1 MHFKSIRPYIVALA
15 GTCLLFVVAALLI
28 YATITASHTQ
38 NTVETRT
45 QALLEEAIDERLVAL
60 GQAQA
65 GQIQRQLDMPMA
77 VASMLAKTSELM
89 GKADAKGDPILAMSR
104 DELSQL
110 IAETLAD
117 YPELDAAY
125 IGWEPNAFD
134 IDADHIERESDGY
147 FANGRFTPW
156 WYRTEEGE
164 VEVDMLDD
172 INSDEI
178 IALGVRANEYYEC
191 PKQTL
196 RPCIIDPVPL
206 EFDDDAFESATSFNV
221 PIIVEG
227 EFRGVAGADLGT
239 AFIQQSLV
247 KANNALYEGAGSM
260 ALIAPLGGL
269 VGYTP
274 DDKRLGT
281 LAADVLNKDVAEH
294 LKSLTGNKPTTHW
307 DTQAGQVELY
317 LPFEIANSGVYWTL
331 LVQLPEAVVLAD
343 LQLLKSD
350 LRSQS
355 TNSIIGMLLVG
366 LLVAAAGL
374 IALWFMGSSI
384 ARPLRRLAD
393 RMRDIASGEGDL
405 TQRLPVKGRNETAEL
420 ATQFNAFADKIN
432 DVLLDV
438 RDSSESV
445 RTAATE
451 IAMGGQDL
459 SGRTETAASNIQE
472 TSASM
477 EQLTSTVEHTAQ
489 SSRQANKLSESASE
503 VATRGG
509 EVVSQVVQTMDEIDA
524 SSKQIA
530 EIVTVMDGIAFQTN
544 LLALN
549 ASVEAARAGEQ
560 GRGFA
565 VVASEVRQL
574 AGRSADAAQQIK
586 ELIDNSSN
594 KTRAGAEQVRL
605 AGTTMDEIVTS
616 VARVTDVLGEI
627 SAATNEQSQGIG
639 QVNEAVTELDR
650 MTQENAAMVEES
662 TTAAGQL
669 QEQSQRL
676 AQIVGAFTL
685 AARNDDK
692 TLLTPPPAARKTTEH
707 QESELA

>member
-1 MHFKSIRPYIVALA
+1 MHFKSIRSFIVALA
-15 GTCLLFVVAALLI
+15 GACLLFVVAALLV
-28 YATITASHTQ
+28 YAIFTASQTQ
-38 NTVETRT
+38 HTVETRT
-45 QALLEEAIDERLVAL
+45 QTLLTEAIDERLTAL

-65 GQIQRQLDMPMA
+65 GQIQRRLDIPMT
-77 VASMLAKTSELM
+77 VASMLAKTNELM
-89 GKADAKGDPILAMSR
+89 GETGPNGTPQLWMNR
-104 DELSQL
+104 DELSNL
-110 IAETLAD
+110 IAETLREH
-117 YPELDAAY
+117 PQLDALY

-134 IDADHIERESDGY
+134 VDQFFTGREMDGY
-147 FANGRFTPW
+147 FANGRFAPW
-156 WYRTEEGE
+156 WYRTEEGTI
-164 VEVDMLDD
+164 EVDMLDD
-172 INSDEI
+172 INSDKM
-178 IALGVRANEYYEC
+178 LGMGIRENEYYEC

-196 RPCIIDPVPL
+196 GPCIIDPVPL
-206 EFDDDAFESATSFNV
+206 EFDDDAFESAISFNV
-221 PIIVEG
+221 PVMVDG
-227 EFRGVAGADLGT
+227 EFRGVAGADLAT
-239 AFIQQSLV
+239 DFVQQSLIE
-247 KANNALYEGAGSM
+247 ANSALYDGAGSM

-269 VGYTP
+269 VGYTL
-274 DDKRLGT
+274 DEKRLGAPAT
-281 LAADVLNKDVAEH
+281 EVLDAEVVEH
-294 LKSLTGNKPTTHW
+294 LAELKNNQPMTRW
-307 DTQAGQVELY
+307 DAEAGRVALY
-317 LPFEIANSGVYWTL
+317 LPFEIANAGVYWTL
-331 LVQLPEAVVLAD
+331 LVQLPDAVVMAD
-343 LQLLKSD
+343 LQAFKGD

-355 TNSIIGMLLVG
+355 TNSIVGMLLVG
-366 LLVAAAGL
+366 LLVGAAGL
-374 IALWFMGSSI
+374 VALWFVGTSI
-384 ARPLRRLAD
+384 ARPLRQLAD
-393 RMRDIASGEGDL
+393 RMRDIASGNGDL

-420 ATQFNAFADKIN
+420 ATQFNAFADTIN

-438 RDSSESV
+438 RESSDSV
-445 RTAATE
+445 RTAAME
-451 IAMGGQDL
+451 IAAGGQDL

-489 SSRQANKLSESASE
+489 SSRQANQLSESASE

-509 EVVSQVVQTMDEIDA
+509 QVVSQVVETMDDINA

-586 ELIDNSSN
+586 TLIDTSST
-594 KTRAGAEQVRL
+594 KTRAGAELVRN
-605 AGTTMDEIVTS
+605 AGATMDEIVAS

-639 QVNEAVTELDR
+639 QVNQAVAELDR

-662 TTAAGQL
+662 TTAAGHL

-685 AARNDDK
+685 AARRGDK
-692 TLLTPPPAARKTTEH
+692 APLALSSSDQETAEY
-707 QESELA
+707 QESEWA